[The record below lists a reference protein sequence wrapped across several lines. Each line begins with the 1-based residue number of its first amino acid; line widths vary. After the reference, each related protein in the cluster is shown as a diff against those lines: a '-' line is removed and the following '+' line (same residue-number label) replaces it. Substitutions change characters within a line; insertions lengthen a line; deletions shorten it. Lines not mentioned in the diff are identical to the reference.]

1 MAVLVTGGTGFIGS
15 HTCVELLE
23 RGYDVVIIDNLSN
36 SSADVVDRIEK
47 IAGRRPVF
55 YEGDMLDKE
64 LLNSIFDRHEI
75 DSVIHF
81 AGLKAV
87 GESVRIPVSY
97 YRTNIGSTLNLID
110 AMKAH
115 GCTRIVFSS
124 SATVYD
130 ASDVSPLKEDAL
142 LGTSSPY
149 GRTKLFIE
157 QILRDECV
165 ADPSF
170 TAILLR
176 YFNPIG
182 AHPSGLIGENP
193 NGIPNNLLPY
203 IVNVALGILP
213 QLNVY
218 GSDYPTPDGTGVRD
232 YIHVCDLARGHI
244 HALEY
249 AATIKGADAI
259 NLGTGNGTSVL
270 EIVHAFEKENNITI
284 PYVLTDRRPGDN
296 ATTYAD
302 PGKAN
307 ELLGWHAQYDIH
319 DMVRD
324 SWHFAQVFLKNSR

>member
-15 HTCVELLE
+15 HTCVELLA
-23 RGYDVVIIDNLSN
+23 RGYEVVIIDNLSN

-55 YEGDMLDKE
+55 YEGDMLDAPF
-64 LLNSIFDRHEI
+64 LNGIFDAHEI

-87 GESVRIPVSY
+87 GESVRIPASY

-115 GCTRIVFSS
+115 SCTRIVFSS

-130 ASDVSPLKEDAL
+130 ASNVSPLKEDAL
-142 LGTSSPY
+142 LGASNPY

-157 QILRDECV
+157 QILQDECV
-165 ADPSF
+165 ANPDF

-218 GSDYPTPDGTGVRD
+218 GRDYPTVDGTGVRD

-249 AATIKGADAI
+249 AATIKGSDAV

-270 EIVHAFEKENNITI
+270 QIVRAFEQENGIRI

-302 PGKAN
+302 PAKAN
-307 ELLGWHAQYDIH
+307 RLLGWQAQYDIH

-324 SWHFAQVFLKNSR
+324 SWNFAQVFLKNNR